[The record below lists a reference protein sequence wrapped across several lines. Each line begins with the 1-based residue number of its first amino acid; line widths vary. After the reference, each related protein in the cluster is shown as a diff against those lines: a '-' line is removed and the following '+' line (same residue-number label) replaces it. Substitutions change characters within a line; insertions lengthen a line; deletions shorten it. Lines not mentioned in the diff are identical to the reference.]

1 MQGLE
6 IEKLNGII
14 KGLNQKLKRNAD
26 LENEILSLRKGV
38 AELDKNNKDL
48 VKTVKD
54 QAAQMKAHQQKN
66 EKFQSLIIEE
76 NSNVNKL
83 ILEKEQ
89 QIMNHEKELNE
100 YEQVAIAKD
109 REINEIQLII
119 QDYESLK

>member
-1 MQGLE
+1 M
-6 IEKLNGII
+6 NGII